1 MRREYRDKRLY
12 VEGVPLES
20 VAAEHG
26 TPCYVYSADAIRSR
40 WQDYDRAF
48 GDREHRVC
56 YAVKAN
62 DNLSILRLLARE
74 GAGFDIVSGGELARV
89 QAAAGS
95 AATVIFSGVGKT
107 VAEIAMAVAAGVFC
121 INVESSAELERISAA
136 ARATGRRVPVALRVN
151 PDVDPQTHPY
161 IATGLKE
168 SKFGVPIASA
178 IALYAAIAADPWLE
192 AVGVAS
198 HIGSQLTSIEPVIAG
213 IRETVTLATELERRG
228 ISLRHIDIGG
238 GLGICYQDETPPP
251 IADLVRAACREIP
264 ERFAIILEPGRSIV
278 AAAGLLLT
286 RIEYIKPTA
295 VKTFAIV
302 DAAMN
307 DLIRPALYDAWHEVQ
322 SIRELSKGEATTL
335 CDIVGPIC
343 ESGDWLARD
352 RQLRAQAGE
361 LLAILD
367 CGAYGFAMASNY
379 NARPRAA
386 EVLVD
391 GDVFTVVRARETVRE
406 LLANEQACLSR

>member
-1 MRREYRDKRLY
+1 MRREYRQGELY
-12 VEGVPLES
+12 VEDVALEAI
-20 VAAEHG
+20 AAAHG
-26 TPCYVYSADAIRSR
+26 TPCYVYSAHAILSR
-40 WQDYDRAF
+40 WREYDVAF
-48 GDREHRVC
+48 GARAHRVC

-62 DNLSILRLLARE
+62 DNLSILRLLARA

-89 QAAAGS
+89 QAAAGN
-95 AATVIFSGVGKT
+95 ATVIFSGVGKS
-107 VAEIAMAVAAGVFC
+107 VAEIAAAVASGVFC
-121 INVESSAELERISAA
+121 INVESSAELERVSAA
-136 ARATGRRVPVALRVN
+136 ARAAGRRVPVALRVN

-168 SKFGVPIASA
+168 NKFGVPIAQA
-178 IALYAAIAADPWLE
+178 PELYAAIAADPALE

-198 HIGSQLTSIEPVIAG
+198 HIGSQLTSIAPIVAA
-213 IRETVTLATELERRG
+213 IRETVALAAALGRRG
-228 ISLRHIDIGG
+228 IPLRHIDIGG
-238 GLGICYQDETPPP
+238 GLGIRYQDETPPP
-251 IADLVRAACREIP
+251 IAQMVRAVCAEVP
-264 ERFAIILEPGRSIV
+264 EHYTVILEPGRSII

-286 RIEYIKPTA
+286 AVEYVKPTA

-307 DLIRPALYDAWHEVQ
+307 DLIRPALYGAWHAVQ
-322 SIRELSKGEATTL
+322 AVRETVPGALATE

-343 ESGDWLARD
+343 ETGDWLARG
-352 RQLRAQAGE
+352 RQLPLQPGA

-379 NARPRAA
+379 NARPRPP

-391 GDVFTVVRARETVRE
+391 GDGFRLVRARETLGE
-406 LLANEQACLSR
+406 MLANEQACLIP

>member
-1 MRREYRDKRLY
+1 MQREYREGRLC
-12 VEGVPLES
+12 VEGVPLETI
-20 VAAEHG
+20 AATHG

-40 WQDYDRAF
+40 WQAYDHAF
-48 GDREHRVC
+48 GAREHRVC

-62 DNLSILRLLARE
+62 DNLSILRLLARQ

-89 QAAAGS
+89 HAAAGL
-95 AATVIFSGVGKT
+95 AATIIFSGVGKS
-107 VAEIAMAVAAGVFC
+107 VAEIAAAVSAGVFC

-136 ARATGRRVPVALRVN
+136 AREAGRRVPLALRVN

-168 SKFGVPIASA
+168 NKFGVPIALA
-178 IALYAAIAADPWLE
+178 AELYAAIVADPWLE

-198 HIGSQLTSIEPVIAG
+198 HIGSQLTSIAPVVAA

-228 ISLRHIDIGG
+228 IPLRHIDIGG
-238 GLGICYQDETPPP
+238 GLGIRYQDETPPP

-286 RIEYIKPTA
+286 RVEYIKPTA

-307 DLIRPALYDAWHEVQ
+307 DLIRPALYDAWHDVQ
-322 SIRELSKGEATTL
+322 TTRELGLDEVTTV

-352 RQLRAQAGE
+352 RRLRAQAGE

-391 GDVFTVVRARETVRE
+391 GDQFALVRSRETLNE
-406 LLANEQACLSR
+406 LLANEQACLRP